1 MFEKMNVI
9 SGSPGAGGEYPIQ
22 TGFGWSNG
30 VILDILMLVPDLAP
44 SSSSFLAI
52 INGLMP
58 FFIHA
63 NPIKWFQKLL
73 LNKHIML

>member
-44 SSSSFLAI
+44 TPSACLAI
-52 INGLMP
+52 ISGTIPILM
-58 FFIHA
+58 
-63 NPIKWFQKLL
+63 
-73 LNKHIML
+73 MLIL

>member
-58 FFIHA
+58 FLF
-63 NPIKWFQKLL
+63 
-73 LNKHIML
+73 MLIL

>member
-44 SSSSFLAI
+44 TSSSFLTI
-52 INGLMP
+52 INRFMP
-58 FFIHA
+58 F
-63 NPIKWFQKLL
+63 LL
-73 LNKHIML
+73 MLIL

>member
-30 VILDILMLVPDLAP
+30 VILDILMRVPDLAP
-44 SSSSFLAI
+44 TSSSFLTI
-52 INGLMP
+52 INGFMP
-58 FFIHA
+58 F
-63 NPIKWFQKLL
+63 LL
-73 LNKHIML
+73 MLIL

>member
-44 SSSSFLAI
+44 TSSSCLNI
-52 INGLMP
+52 ISGIMP
-58 FFIHA
+58 FLF
-63 NPIKWFQKLL
+63 LL
-73 LNKHIML
+73 ML

>member
-44 SSSSFLAI
+44 TPSASLAI
-52 INGLMP
+52 ISGTIPILM
-58 FFIHA
+58 
-63 NPIKWFQKLL
+63 
-73 LNKHIML
+73 MLIL

>member
-9 SGSPGAGGEYPIQ
+9 SGSPGAGVEYPIQ

-30 VILDILMLVPDLAP
+30 VILDILMLVPDLA
-44 SSSSFLAI
+44 SSLFLTI

-73 LNKHIML
+73 

>member
-30 VILDILMLVPDLAP
+30 AILDILMLVPDLAP
-44 SSSSFLAI
+44 TSSSFLTI
-52 INGLMP
+52 INGFMP
-58 FFIHA
+58 F
-63 NPIKWFQKLL
+63 LL
-73 LNKHIML
+73 MLIL

>member
-44 SSSSFLAI
+44 TPSSCLTI
-52 INGLMP
+52 INGIIP
-58 FFIHA
+58 
-63 NPIKWFQKLL
+63 LL
-73 LNKHIML
+73 LMLVI